1 MELRWR
7 SRRLRE
13 ADKAGSGTLQ
23 ATADVDQ
30 AAVDR
35 ELAAYPV
42 IASAEQAQHRDEVA
56 RRRDR
61 VAAERDRAAAEAH
74 DRQLDDIAYQLWGP
88 DPRVQDA
95 VEALAGLRA
104 KAAAQRLMAAADRQR
119 AARDREAAAADRE
132 QLLAE
137 LDEDQRERPGTPS
150 NGAQPRRCR

>member
-1 MELRWR
+1 VELHLPG
-7 SRRLRE
+7 RLRE
-13 ADKAGSGTLQ
+13 ADKAASGTHQ
-23 ATADVDQ
+23 TTADVDQ

-61 VAAERDRAAAEAH
+61 VAAERDRAAVEAH

-104 KAAAQRLMAAADRQR
+104 KAAAQRLMAAADRER
-119 AARDREAAAADRE
+119 AARDREAATADRE

-137 LDEDQRERPGTPS
+137 LDEARRERTSTHS
-150 NGAQPRRCR
+150 NGAQPRHCR